1 MVTKEKAEA
10 ITMVVTKEGDHYLAR
25 AEGLSIFTE
34 ATSLDELKH
43 NIREAVL
50 LHLEGGEYERHGL
63 PANPAIEVIS
73 RYHGEALARIR
84 SGGRSGRR

>member
-1 MVTKEKAEA
+1 MVTKEKAGA
-10 ITMVVTKEGDHYLAR
+10 VTMVVTKEGDHYLAR

-34 ATSLDELKH
+34 ATSLDELKR

-63 PANPAIEVIS
+63 PANPAIEVVYDFS
-73 RYHGEALARIR
+73 ETL
-84 SGGRSGRR
+84 

>member
-34 ATSLDELKH
+34 ATSLNELKH

-63 PANPAIEVIS
+63 PANPAIEVVYDFS
-73 RYHGEALARIR
+73 ETL
-84 SGGRSGRR
+84 